1 MKIAIT
7 SSDDNLSAKLDA
19 RFARSNYWYIYDS
32 DTSEGYFFDNTDN
45 AETEHGAGIKAAT
58 KLIELTVTSLITG
71 DVGPKASD
79 VLKNKVAVYKG
90 DKNKSIEEN
99 LHLFLE
105 NKLNKLN
112 V

>member
-7 SSDDNLSAKLDA
+7 SSGNNLSAKLDA

-32 DTSEGYFFDNTDN
+32 DTSEGYFFDNADN

-58 KLIELTVTSLITG
+58 KLIEIKATILVTG
-71 DVGPKASD
+71 DLGPKASN
-79 VLKNKVAVYKG
+79 VLKNKVTVYKG

-105 NKLNKLN
+105 NKLNKLK